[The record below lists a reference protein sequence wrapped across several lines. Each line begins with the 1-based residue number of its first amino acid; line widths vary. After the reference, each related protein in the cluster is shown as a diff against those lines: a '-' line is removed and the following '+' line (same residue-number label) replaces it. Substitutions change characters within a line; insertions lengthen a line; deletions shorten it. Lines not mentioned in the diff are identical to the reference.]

1 VGMAVAEDGAIWI
14 AENNNA
20 TILRIARD
28 RP

>member
-1 VGMAVAEDGAIWI
+1 LAVAEDGAIWV
-14 AENNNA
+14 AENTNA